1 MFDLL
6 SSLLTGGA
14 LGGLFA
20 FAQQGFKLWERKQQQ
35 KHDLAMR
42 EQDRLDTEQEHKL
55 GMERI
60 QSEGAIARDLAETE
74 GATARAIAATKA
86 HSANLQAS
94 YANDRAT
101 YGGGWVDSFRGF
113 TRPGLTWELVTS
125 MIVLAFT
132 GLFMLDAL
140 TRQELIIDL
149 LPVIINS
156 MMVATTTALN
166 WWFAGRMMSKGA

>member
-1 MFDLL
+1 MFDFFELTTTLL
-6 SSLLTGGA
+6 SGGA

-20 FAQQGFKLWERKQQQ
+20 FVQQGFKYWERKQQQ

-60 QSEGAIARDLAETE
+60 QSEGAIARDLAATE
-74 GATARAIAATKA
+74 AQSQA
-86 HSANLQAS
+86 LQAS

-113 TRPGLTWELVTS
+113 TRPGLTWLLVS
-125 MIVLAFT
+125 SLIVLAYT
-132 GLFMLDAL
+132 AISLLDANARDTL
-140 TRQELIIDL
+140 IVEQAELIIQSL
-149 LPVIINS
+149 LI
-156 MMVATTTALN
+156 ATTTALN